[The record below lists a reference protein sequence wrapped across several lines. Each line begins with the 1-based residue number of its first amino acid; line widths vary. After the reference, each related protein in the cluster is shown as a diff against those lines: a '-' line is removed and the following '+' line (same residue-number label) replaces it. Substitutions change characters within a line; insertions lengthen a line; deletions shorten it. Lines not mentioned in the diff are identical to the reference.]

1 VLQREPCCASLSDI
15 RTPTV
20 KHPYL
25 SISSSNSNKPT
36 AFITSHISN
45 MRVSAL
51 LLVVFGLPAFATLL
65 DTQFPHMLLPLK
77 KSQPD
82 TAFPTQN
89 NATVSYD
96 VRVNKNTHTHA
107 IVWIILTSTRTDPL
121 MSNGQPSTTMSLTTP
136 QISVASDSSST
147 LTPLRMLRSA
157 SKVKHLSPSTSHAS
171 NPSLSTAALPGTT
184 SQP

>member
-1 VLQREPCCASLSDI
+1 MLQREPCCASLSDI

-89 NATVSYD
+89 NATVRYD
-96 VRVNKNTHTHA
+96 VRVNN
-107 IVWIILTSTRTDPL
+107 
-121 MSNGQPSTTMSLTTP
+121 NTMSPTMP
-136 QISVASDSSST
+136 QISVASGSSST

>member
-1 VLQREPCCASLSDI
+1 MSPLSFLSCLAYQLLRPCLTRNSRTCFCLSRSLSQI
-15 RTPTV
+15 PLFRPRTTR
-20 KHPYL
+20 
-25 SISSSNSNKPT
+25 
-36 AFITSHISN
+36 A
-45 MRVSAL
+45 SATTYVL
-51 LLVVFGLPAFATLL
+51 T
-65 DTQFPHMLLPLK
+65 TI
-77 KSQPD
+77 
-82 TAFPTQN
+82 
-89 NATVSYD
+89 
-96 VRVNKNTHTHA
+96 HTHA

-121 MSNGQPSTTMSLTTP
+121 MSNGQQSTTMSPIMP